1 MITGGEGGRLLENKK
16 KLQRSWMM
24 YDFGNSAFATT
35 IMAAVLPV
43 YYSNVAASGLEE
55 GLATS
60 YWGYSQSIA
69 VLIVAVLAP
78 ILGAISDFS
87 AAKKKFLRF
96 FAFMGIIASI
106 LLFFVGEGD
115 YILASVLF
123 IIGSIGFS
131 GGNIF
136 YDGFLPEVT
145 DKKDIDKVSAGGY
158 AYGYVGGGIL
168 LTINILMILNPHWFG
183 LPDTVVATQLSFVS
197 VGVWWFIFSI
207 PLFKNMKEEKKV
219 AVKRDKSYV
228 AIGFTR
234 VASTF
239 REIKQYKQALIFL
252 LAFWLYNDG
261 ISTIMRM
268 ATIYGAEI
276 GIAGNDLIV
285 ALLIT
290 QFVGIPFT
298 FFFGW
303 LASKITAKKALY
315 ITLVV
320 YMVITVFGY
329 FMISALQFYALAI
342 AVGMVQGGAQSLSRS
357 IFGRMIPDNKH
368 AEFFGFYGI
377 SSKFAAVFGPFIF
390 AFVGQITGNS
400 RYGILSLIFFFIA
413 GIILLRFVDIDK
425 GIEEAE
431 QQAGLVGKTEI
442 KPK

>member
-1 MITGGEGGRLLENKK
+1 
-16 KLQRSWMM
+16 M

-43 YYSNVAASGLEE
+43 YYANVAASGLEE

-60 YWGYSQSIA
+60 YWGYSQSIS
-69 VLIVAVLAP
+69 VLLIAILAP

-87 AAKKKFLRF
+87 AAKKKFLQF

-106 LLFFVGEGD
+106 LLAFVGEGD
-115 YILASVLF
+115 YILASILF
-123 IIGSIGFS
+123 IVGSIGFS

-136 YDGFLPEVT
+136 YDGFLPEVA
-145 DKKDIDKVSAGGY
+145 DKDEMDRVSSGGY
-158 AYGYVGGGIL
+158 AYGYIGGGIL
-168 LTINILMILNPHWFG
+168 LTINILMILNPQWFG
-183 LPDTVVATQLSFVS
+183 LPNTVAATQLSFAT
-197 VGVWWFIFSI
+197 VGIWWLVFSI
-207 PLFKNMKEEKKV
+207 PLLKNIKEEKKV
-219 AVKRDKSYV
+219 EIKRDKSYI
-228 AIGFTR
+228 AIGFSR
-234 VASTF
+234 VGNTF

-303 LASKITAKKALY
+303 LASKITAKRALS
-315 ITLVV
+315 ITLLT
-320 YMVITVFGY
+320 YIVITILGY
-329 FMISALQFYALAI
+329 FMTSAIHFYVLAI

-357 IFGRMIPDNKH
+357 IFGRMIPENKH

-377 SSKFAAVFGPFIF
+377 SSKFAAMFGPFLF
-390 AFVGQITGNS
+390 AFIGQITGNS
-400 RYGILSLIFFFIA
+400 RFGIISLIFFFIA
-413 GIILLRFVDIDK
+413 GLIILRFVDVEK
-425 GIEEAE
+425 GIEEA
-431 QQAGLVGKTEI
+431 QRQSG
-442 KPK
+442 

>member
-1 MITGGEGGRLLENKK
+1 MENKK

-43 YYSNVAASGLEE
+43 YYANVAASGLEE

-60 YWGYSQSIA
+60 YWGYSQSIS
-69 VLIVAVLAP
+69 VLLIAILAP

-87 AAKKKFLRF
+87 AAKKKFLQF

-106 LLFFVGEGD
+106 LLAFVGEGD
-115 YILASVLF
+115 YILASILF
-123 IIGSIGFS
+123 IVGSIGFS

-136 YDGFLPEVT
+136 YDGFLPEVA
-145 DKKDIDKVSAGGY
+145 DKDEMDRVSSGGY
-158 AYGYVGGGIL
+158 AYGYIGGGIL
-168 LTINILMILNPHWFG
+168 LTINILMILNPQWFG
-183 LPDTVVATQLSFVS
+183 LPNTVAATQLSFAT
-197 VGVWWFIFSI
+197 VGIWWLVFSI
-207 PLFKNMKEEKKV
+207 PLLKNIKEEKKV
-219 AVKRDKSYV
+219 EIKRDKSYI
-228 AIGFTR
+228 AIGFSR
-234 VASTF
+234 VGNTF

-303 LASKITAKKALY
+303 LASKITAKRALS
-315 ITLVV
+315 ITLLT
-320 YMVITVFGY
+320 YMVITILGY
-329 FMISALQFYALAI
+329 FMTSAIHFYVLAI

-357 IFGRMIPDNKH
+357 IFGRMIPENKH

-377 SSKFAAVFGPFIF
+377 SSKFAAMFGPFLF
-390 AFVGQITGNS
+390 AFIGQITGNS
-400 RYGILSLIFFFIA
+400 RFGIISLIFFFIA
-413 GIILLRFVDIDK
+413 GLIILRFVDVEK
-425 GIEEAE
+425 GIEEA
-431 QQAGLVGKTEI
+431 QRQSG
-442 KPK
+442 

>member
-1 MITGGEGGRLLENKK
+1 
-16 KLQRSWMM
+16 M

-43 YYSNVAASGLEE
+43 YYANVAASGLEE

-60 YWGYSQSIA
+60 YWGYSQSIS
-69 VLIVAVLAP
+69 VLLVAILAP

-87 AAKKKFLRF
+87 AAKKKFLQF

-106 LLFFVGEGD
+106 LLAFVGEGD
-115 YILASVLF
+115 YILASILF
-123 IIGSIGFS
+123 IVGSIGFS

-136 YDGFLPEVT
+136 YDGFLPEVA
-145 DKKDIDKVSAGGY
+145 DKDEMDRVSSGGY
-158 AYGYVGGGIL
+158 AYGYIGGGIL
-168 LTINILMILNPHWFG
+168 LTINILMILNPQWFG
-183 LPDTVVATQLSFVS
+183 LPNTVAATQLSFAT
-197 VGVWWFIFSI
+197 VGIWWLVFSI
-207 PLFKNMKEEKKV
+207 PLLKNIKEEKKV
-219 AVKRDKSYV
+219 EIKRDKSYI
-228 AIGFTR
+228 AIGFSR
-234 VASTF
+234 VGNTF

-303 LASKITAKKALY
+303 LASKITAKRALS
-315 ITLVV
+315 ITLLT
-320 YMVITVFGY
+320 YMVITILGY
-329 FMISALQFYALAI
+329 FMTSAIHFYVLAI

-357 IFGRMIPDNKH
+357 IFGRMIPENKH

-377 SSKFAAVFGPFIF
+377 SSKFAAMFGPFLF
-390 AFVGQITGNS
+390 AFIGQITGNS
-400 RYGILSLIFFFIA
+400 RFGIISLIFFFIA
-413 GIILLRFVDIDK
+413 GLIILRFVDVEK
-425 GIEEAE
+425 GIEEA
-431 QQAGLVGKTEI
+431 QRQSG
-442 KPK
+442 